1 MKIFVSGKYMAK
13 PKTSTIFNIIGN
25 GIKLYAQNI
34 FTLSAPVFA
43 PVMGMFFGLAMM
55 FIPIY
60 LLPKY
65 YLTWAES
72 TPILKELYMIILI
85 AVIAVL
91 PGLIVFKIGF
101 WNYLLK
107 MVSLN
112 TMIGDIVKKK
122 VLKHHSHYTQ
132 IVALRSKDYLL
143 MLLIWCSIILMGLAL
158 PFSVYLFVEPAFIP
172 IFLIGFEFLAVFLL
186 TVLSIYLSLSFQVF
200 AFETSFGPMQTLEE
214 SFRLVLNN
222 FWRMVTL
229 MLTLTVITG
238 ILLPQIF
245 SFIADICMIKSTI
258 ALPIKALLEN
268 IFENY
273 PDVYTYLQA
282 LPTFQYES
290 MNKFILEVSK
300 EASFCIIATVISVCM
315 LPLGASMYT
324 LFYFD
329 AKKRNAPKEEPQ
341 EDFKLPDK
349 VSKKTKNSKKK

>member
-1 MKIFVSGKYMAK
+1 MAK

-34 FTLSAPVFA
+34 LTLSAPIFA
-43 PVMGMFFGLAMM
+43 PVMGMLFGLVMM

-60 LLPKY
+60 ILPQY
-65 YLTWAES
+65 YLIWSES
-72 TPILKELYMIILI
+72 APVLKELYMIILVSI
-85 AVIAVL
+85 VAVL

-112 TMIGDIVKKK
+112 NMVGDITKKK

-158 PFSVYLFVEPAFIP
+158 PFSVYLFVEPAFVP
-172 IFLIGFEFLAVFLL
+172 FFLIGFEFLAVFLL
-186 TVLSIYLSLSFQVF
+186 TILSIYLSLSFQVF
-200 AFETSFGPMQTLEE
+200 AFETSYGPMQTLEE
-214 SFRLVLNN
+214 SFKLVLNN

-229 MLTLTVITG
+229 MLSLSIITG

-268 IFENY
+268 MFDNY
-273 PDVYTYLQA
+273 PDLYAYIQA
-282 LPTFQYES
+282 FPAFQYES
-290 MNKFILEVSK
+290 MDKFILEISK
-300 EASFCIIATVISVCM
+300 SASFCIIATVISICM

-329 AKKRNAPKEEPQ
+329 AQKRIVPKEEPQ

>member
-1 MKIFVSGKYMAK
+1 MAK
-13 PKTSTIFNIIGN
+13 PKTSTIFDIIGN

-43 PVMGMFFGLAMM
+43 PVMGMLFGFVMM

-65 YLTWAES
+65 YLGWAENFE
-72 TPILKELYMIILI
+72 ILKELFMIILI
-85 AVIAVL
+85 SVIAVL

-112 TMIGDIVKKK
+112 TMVGDIVKKK
-122 VLKHHSHYTQ
+122 VLKHHNHYTQ

-143 MLLIWCSIILMGLAL
+143 MLLIWCLIILMVLAL
-158 PFSVYLFVEPAFIP
+158 PFAVYLFVEPAFIP
-172 IFLIGFEFLAVFLL
+172 FFLIGFEFLAIFLL
-186 TVLSIYLSLSFQVF
+186 TILSIYLSLSFQVF

-214 SFRLVLNN
+214 SFKLVLNN
-222 FWRMVTL
+222 FWRMVTM
-229 MLTLTVITG
+229 MLTLSIITG

-268 IFENY
+268 MFDNY
-273 PDVYTYLQA
+273 PDLYAYIQA
-282 LPTFQYES
+282 FPAFQYES
-290 MNKFILEVSK
+290 IDKFILEVSK
-300 EASFCIIATVISVCM
+300 SSAFCIIAAVISVCM

-329 AKKRNAPKEEPQ
+329 AKKRIEPKEEQ
-341 EDFKLPDK
+341 KDDFKLPAK
-349 VSKKTKNSKKK
+349 VSKTTKTSKNYKKK